1 MYREFSTEHGLA
13 MSTPMSFS
21 IYKYRDEI
29 KVIETSYHRQFGAV
43 KLVKTSQVVLM
54 QKFFDSIASCVKKC
68 TDSIDRVHV
77 AIDSLEEKIHAVKML
92 QGELIA
98 QRNTLT
104 TLENDFKSVLDAE
117 LATMKVAGTIVAYG
131 EQVFLHTCYSYN
143 SPR

>member
-1 MYREFSTEHGLA
+1 MYREFSTEHDLA
-13 MSTPMSFS
+13 MSTPMSFF
-21 IYKYRDEI
+21 IHKYRDEI
-29 KVIETSYHRQFGAV
+29 KVIEVSYHRQFGAV

-54 QKFFDSIASCVKKC
+54 QKFFDSIASCVKKR

-77 AIDSLEEKIHAVKML
+77 AIDSLEEKIYAVKML

-117 LATMKVAGTIVAYG
+117 LATMKVAGTIVA
-131 EQVFLHTCYSYN
+131 
-143 SPR
+143 